1 MRRGLGSRVQNKTT
15 WERVV
20 TELGNIFDYQM
31 SAMVFGYMTIGFIA
45 AYGLVA
51 VWAAGH
57 AKSGDRALQAA

>member
-1 MRRGLGSRVQNKTT
+1 
-15 WERVV
+15 V

-31 SAMVFGYMTIGFIA
+31 SAMVFGYLTIGFIA